1 MKVMEVQK
9 NDKKLAAMAK
19 VLKAVANH
27 NRLRIVQLLLD
38 NGEMTVNEIC
48 EKLGDC
54 EQSLLS
60 HHLAALK
67 EAEVLSSRRDGRKI
81 YYSSAKKEIKNL
93 LNCIENCCNK

>member
-9 NDKKLAAMAK
+9 SDKKLAAMAK

-27 NRLRIVQLLLD
+27 NRLRIVQLLLN

-48 EKLGDC
+48 EKLENC

-67 EAEVLSSRRDGRKI
+67 EAGVLSSRREGRKI
-81 YYSSAKKEIKNL
+81 YYASAKQEIAKL
-93 LNCIENCCNK
+93 LNCTENCCD

>member
-9 NDKKLAAMAK
+9 NEKKLAAMAK

-48 EKLGDC
+48 EKLENC

-67 EAEVLSSRRDGRKI
+67 EAGVLSSRRDGRKI
-81 YYSSAKKEIKNL
+81 YYSSAKTEIENL
-93 LNCIENCCNK
+93 LNCIENCCD

>member
-27 NRLRIVQLLLD
+27 NRLRIVKFLID
-38 NGEMTVNEIC
+38 YGELTVNEIC
-48 EKLGDC
+48 EKLENC

-67 EAEVLSSRRDGRKI
+67 EAGVLSSRRDGRKI
-81 YYSSAKKEIKNL
+81 YYSSSKKEIENL
-93 LNCIENCCNK
+93 LNCIENCCE

>member
-9 NDKKLAAMAK
+9 NDEKLAAMAK

-27 NRLRIVQLLLD
+27 NRLRIVQLLIKHE
-38 NGEMTVNEIC
+38 EMTVNEIC
-48 EKLGDC
+48 EKLENC

-67 EAEVLSSRRDGRKI
+67 EAGVLSSRRDGRKI
-81 YYSSAKKEIKNL
+81 YYSSAKKEIGEL
-93 LNCIENCCNK
+93 LNCIENCCE

>member
-1 MKVMEVQK
+1 MEVQK

-48 EKLGDC
+48 EKLENC

-67 EAEVLSSRRDGRKI
+67 EAGVLSSRRDGRKI
-81 YYSSAKKEIKNL
+81 FYSSAKKEIENL
-93 LNCIENCCNK
+93 LSCIENCCDTE

>member
-1 MKVMEVQK
+1 MEVQK
-9 NDKKLAAMAK
+9 SDEKLDAMAK
-19 VLKAVANH
+19 VLKAVANQ
-27 NRLRIVQLLLD
+27 NRLRIVQLLLT

-48 EKLGDC
+48 EKLKNC

-67 EAEVLSSRRDGRKI
+67 EAGVLSFRREGRKI

-93 LNCIENCCNK
+93 LNCIENCCE

>member
-1 MKVMEVQK
+1 MEVQK

-27 NRLRIVQLLLD
+27 NRLRIVQLLLS

-48 EKLGDC
+48 EKLENC

-67 EAEVLSSRRDGRKI
+67 EAEILSSRRAGRKI
-81 YYSSAKKEIKNL
+81 YYFSAKKEIENL
-93 LNCIENCCNK
+93 LNCTENCCK

>member
-1 MKVMEVQK
+1 MEVQK

-27 NRLRIVQLLLD
+27 NRLRIVQLLMD
-38 NGEMTVNEIC
+38 NSEMTVNEIC
-48 EKLGDC
+48 DKLENC

-67 EAEVLSSRRDGRKI
+67 EAGVLSSRRDGRKI
-81 YYSSAKKEIKNL
+81 YYSSAKKEIENL
-93 LNCIENCCNK
+93 MNCIENCCD